1 MIADI
6 QIHDG
11 STLKDC
17 EAVIERGMQTV
28 FEVGAAL
35 KQIRDNT
42 LYDKKYGKGSTF
54 DTYCRD
60 RWGFQRAHA
69 YRMIEASDTLS
80 NLSPMGDIL
89 PTNERQVRPLST
101 LTDASQQAE
110 AWAHAVEEA
119 GGEQPT
125 AKQVAAAVKAITVEA
140 TEEEPDEDAEITAEP
155 ETVDESEPETTDS
168 EPLFQMKRWWK
179 RAGKRDRGRF
189 QKWVESGGKL

>member
-42 LYDKKYGKGSTF
+42 LYDKKYGQGATF
-54 DTYCRD
+54 ETYCKD
-60 RWGFQRAHA
+60 RWGFTRMRASQLIA
-69 YRMIEASDTLS
+69 AREVVENVNQGLQIAPAT
-80 NLSPMGDIL
+80 
-89 PTNERQVRPLST
+89 ERQVRPLSK
-101 LTDASQQAE
+101 LDDPGQQAE
-110 AWAHAVEEA
+110 AWAHAVEDA